1 MFWRVG
7 SGSGQKRGPGSGT
20 YAPSLS
26 PVVSQNGAQMADMHT
41 EFNFL
46 YTHTSLTRQCHEN
59 SITFYHMRGGF
70 QGWEFAH
77 WLIAHLLILLKSKE
91 GLWAIR
97 TDRSRQM
104 SDREQIAQVAQRKW
118 ATMSESPISLRGNE
132 RPWANRSV
140 AQDKWATLSNLLRSL
155 RGNERMSDKI

>member
-20 YAPSLS
+20 FAPSLS

-46 YTHTSLTRQCHEN
+46 YTHTSLTRQCHEKY

-77 WLIAHLLILLKSKE
+77 WLIAHLLISLKSNE

-104 SDREQIAQVAQRKW
+104 SDREICSGRSEE
-118 ATMSESPISLRGNE
+118 MSNHE
-132 RPWANRSV
+132 RITQV
-140 AQDKWATLSNLLRSL
+140 AQDKWATLSDLLRSL
-155 RGNERMSDKI
+155 RGNERMSDLLNKC